1 MPKSLGEF
9 LRNSSLPS
17 ESQSSPEDAAPPKLF
32 GYSLFPQVVSG
43 LIISF
48 TSTAAV
54 PRAGLDL
61 GDIRS
66 RREVSCKDG
75 EYPNNNICCV
85 NCPAGT
91 HLKSACTTPGEKGQC
106 EECEAETHMEHANH
120 LSQCFT
126 CTPCPSDQ
134 ESVRSCSHTQNTKCQ
149 CKEGRFCLPDQP
161 CEMCKKCSRC
171 GKDEKVVRNCT
182 ATSNTECKK
191 IPLQSVS
198 SSAYAVVSVIVL
210 PICLALVGVCLCKR
224 KRDRGSEA
232 NELKAEHV
240 QERKYEETQR
250 PRCSSLIFSQ
260 PRVRVQS
267 SAAMEDE
274 CQALCESRN
283 SSASN
288 SQQNLTSLPPARLP
302 ASAHQACL
310 IASQPNLREEEAPFP
325 ELIPVNGEESL
336 RKCFQ
341 YFEEVD
347 LDYYKRFFRQL
358 GLNSNVIK
366 SKDQLPYDEKIHEL
380 LNIWYE
386 KEGKD
391 ASLNDLL
398 TALLEFDQR
407 RTAEII
413 KAKALGNGLYILK
426 K

>member
-232 NELKAEHV
+232 NELKAEQHV

-260 PRVRVQS
+260 P
-267 SAAMEDE
+267 
-274 CQALCESRN
+274 
-283 SSASN
+283 
-288 SQQNLTSLPPARLP
+288 
-302 ASAHQACL
+302 
-310 IASQPNLREEEAPFP
+310 REEEAPFP